1 MHLSRLLLRSPRPPL
16 HLLPG
21 APPPRPPPNP
31 LLCPRPLSSAP
42 GPSELENP
50 PASFRLSADHK
61 AINAGILSFSSAR
74 QDPGRHEAGRHE
86 AGRGAA
92 NAWHWQG
99 LLRKFG
105 DALPKNRWHADNY
118 GTLFQT
124 LHGMPERRFR
134 AMARSDGFRT
144 LLTATAGKLTAAF
157 PSFQM
162 RHLASL
168 CRLLHRLRPRPSSPL
183 PPPLLPP
190 VSAILAELDRNAP
203 RVCRH
208 ASPAQVAEI
217 LRCLRS
223 HSHPPANLVAGV
235 EAAAGFFARAGE
247 PGHQAFLFHELA
259 AAAPLLP
266 PAPAWPGVPFP
277 AFLSLFS
284 ATGAS
289 LIARADSPATISTAL
304 RAASLLPPPARAGC
318 LPLFARAAE
327 RGGMLFGAGSAF
339 EITRALAA
347 AADAGAD
354 APGMAGEADERAGAR
369 LAGGRGG
376 DVAAA
381 AGAFARVGCGAPRFF
396 RGVAGGAGRLG
407 GELGAGGLCG
417 VVHAMAVLGHAKAH
431 EQALRELWAGA
442 LGFLMKHG
450 EAVSEPMR
458 AQLYEAMV
466 LAEADGVELPSPAR
480 AAVEDLDGGW
490 RVEGA
495 LPDAG
500 IFDPKS
506 GDFD

>member
-1 MHLSRLLLRSPRPPL
+1 
-16 HLLPG
+16 
-21 APPPRPPPNP
+21 
-31 LLCPRPLSSAP
+31 
-42 GPSELENP
+42 
-50 PASFRLSADHK
+50 
-61 AINAGILSFSSAR
+61 
-74 QDPGRHEAGRHE
+74 
-86 AGRGAA
+86 
-92 NAWHWQG
+92 
-99 LLRKFG
+99 
-105 DALPKNRWHADNY
+105 
-118 GTLFQT
+118 
-124 LHGMPERRFR
+124 
-134 AMARSDGFRT
+134 
-144 LLTATAGKLTAAF
+144 
-157 PSFQM
+157 
-162 RHLASL
+162 
-168 CRLLHRLRPRPSSPL
+168 
-183 PPPLLPP
+183 
-190 VSAILAELDRNAP
+190 
-203 RVCRH
+203 
-208 ASPAQVAEI
+208 
-217 LRCLRS
+217 
-223 HSHPPANLVAGV
+223 VAGV

-247 PGHQAFLFHELA
+247 PSHQAFLFHELA

-506 GDFD
+506 GDFDPVVSKEWMLKANPVRRERAPRRCFRRSRARDARFRVCSSSARNFLFVSLTRPFVRRTAPSTTRRWRRPSRRASGRRTRRGGGAGRARGRSRPSSTPRWR